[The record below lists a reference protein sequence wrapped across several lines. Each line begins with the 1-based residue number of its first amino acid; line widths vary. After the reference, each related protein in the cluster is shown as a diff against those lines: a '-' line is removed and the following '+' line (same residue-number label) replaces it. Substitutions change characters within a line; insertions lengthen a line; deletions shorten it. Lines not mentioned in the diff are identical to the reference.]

1 MLTYDHV
8 HLLVYMIHIYI
19 IYILYIHILYT
30 VDTSSYIYFFNK
42 TKDIMEAWRPDP
54 DKIYVISVVHIF
66 RYAQGHPLC

>member
-8 HLLVYMIHIYI
+8 HLLVYKKQI
-19 IYILYIHILYT
+19 YIHILYT
-30 VDTSSYIYFFNK
+30 VDTSSYFYFFNK